1 MSASTSREGGASNRN
16 RGVKSGIAK
25 KNRWCADATRR
36 ARRPIGNFLFSQSLG
51 DQSDD
56 APAGFADTA
65 RGESRRD
72 GNIALAGRAERCLG
86 FLASCRT
93 GGVAQFLESI
103 AGGRLQQRPGKCDTG
118 VCCVWLR
125 NRWDRRSRFCLDSR
139 LASFARFR
147 ANNKKQERKTRRHA
161 GMRTGIIRSRGVR
174 RDPPDRYGEIC
185 AGVARRG
192 GGNRRR
198 K

>member
-1 MSASTSREGGASNRN
+1 MSATTSRGGGASNRN

-36 ARRPIGNFLFSQSLG
+36 AHRPIGNFLFSQSLG

-72 GNIALAGRAERCLG
+72 GNIALAGRAARCLG

-103 AGGRLQQRPGKCDTG
+103 AG
-118 VCCVWLR
+118 
-125 NRWDRRSRFCLDSR
+125 
-139 LASFARFR
+139 
-147 ANNKKQERKTRRHA
+147 
-161 GMRTGIIRSRGVR
+161 
-174 RDPPDRYGEIC
+174 
-185 AGVARRG
+185 
-192 GGNRRR
+192 
-198 K
+198 